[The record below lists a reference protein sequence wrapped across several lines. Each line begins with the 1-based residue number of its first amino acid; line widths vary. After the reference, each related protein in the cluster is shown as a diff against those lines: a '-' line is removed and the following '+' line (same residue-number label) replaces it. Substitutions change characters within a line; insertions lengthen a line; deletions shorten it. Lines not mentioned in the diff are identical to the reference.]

1 MPDAPPAGVL
11 VAWITV
17 VNSAYLLMQIA
28 IAIERVGLAEAIG
41 AVLRFV
47 QDEFCDVAG
56 VFVVTLAPVITATLV
71 SAMASSG
78 VWLIAFVPLV
88 GLAVFSLKVA
98 ALLLRGVVFE
108 YIGLTARGAYVTVCA
123 APAS

>member
-1 MPDAPPAGVL
+1 MHAIRSEMNLADFGL
-11 VAWITV
+11 VSGIG
-17 VNSAYLLMQIA
+17 SAALDVHDCRHHREQGQ
-28 IAIERVGLAEAIG
+28 RGAEARRSH
-41 AVLRFV
+41 AA
-47 QDEFCDVAG
+47 QASAS

-123 APAS
+123 GQAS